1 MIYGIGNDVLEIERL
16 RRLLSGR
23 QAEAFMK
30 RILTPAE
37 QEIAAKRGKRMAEF
51 VSGRFAAKEAVSKAF
66 GCGIGAVMGFH
77 DIEVL
82 PDPSGRPVATLSSLA
97 WERLQ
102 LPCGQRY
109 QIHLSIT
116 HQTELAAAFA
126 IIERVHETDR
136 EKISGIR

>member
-1 MIYGIGNDVLEIERL
+1 M

-23 QAEAFMK
+23 HAEALMK
-30 RILTPAE
+30 RILTHAE
-37 QEIAAKRGKRMAEF
+37 REIADQRGKRMVEF

-66 GCGIGAVMGFH
+66 GCGIGSMMSFT

-82 PDPSGRPVATLSSLA
+82 PDTKGRPVATLSDEA

-102 LPCGQRY
+102 LPYGKQY
-109 QIHLSIT
+109 NIHLSIT

-126 IIERVHETDR
+126 IVEQMGKTLPGSD
-136 EKISGIR
+136 

>member
-1 MIYGIGNDVLEIERL
+1 
-16 RRLLSGR
+16 
-23 QAEAFMK
+23 MK

-37 QEIAAKRGKRMAEF
+37 RDIAAYRGKRMAEF

-66 GCGIGAVMGFH
+66 GCGIGAVMSFT

-82 PDPSGRPVATLSSLA
+82 PDASGRPVASLTSEA

-102 LPCGQRY
+102 LPYDKQY
-109 QIHLSIT
+109 EIHLSIT

-126 IIERVHETDR
+126 IVEQVQ
-136 EKISGIR
+136 

>member
-1 MIYGIGNDVLEIERL
+1 VIYGIGNDILEIGRM
-16 RRLLSGR
+16 RKLLSDRHG
-23 QAEAFMK
+23 EAFMK

-37 QEIAAKRGKRMAEF
+37 RDIAAYRGKRMAEF

-66 GCGIGAVMGFH
+66 GCGIGAVMSFT

-82 PDPSGRPVATLSSLA
+82 PDASGRPVASLTSEA

-102 LPCGQRY
+102 LPYDKQY
-109 QIHLSIT
+109 EIHLSIT

-126 IIERVHETDR
+126 IVEQVQ
-136 EKISGIR
+136 

>member
-1 MIYGIGNDVLEIERL
+1 MIHGIGNDVLEIGRMQ
-16 RRLLSGR
+16 RLLEGAR
-23 QAEAFMK
+23 GEAFLN

-37 QEIAAKRGKRMAEF
+37 RRMAAERGKRRTEF

-66 GCGIGAVMGFH
+66 GCGIGRVMAFT

-82 PDPSGRPVATLSSLA
+82 PGALGKPEATLSAEA

-102 LPCGQRY
+102 LPKDRLY
-109 QIHLSIT
+109 AIHLSIT

-126 IIERVHETDR
+126 VVEQLHGQEQRPKDI
-136 EKISGIR
+136 

>member
-37 QEIAAKRGKRMAEF
+37 QELAASRGKRLAEF

-66 GCGIGAVMGFH
+66 GCGIGAVMSFH

-82 PDPSGRPVATLSSLA
+82 PDSSGRPVAALSSHA
-97 WERLQ
+97 WERLK
-102 LPCGQRY
+102 LPCGQKY

-126 IIERVHETDR
+126 IVEQMHEVNG
-136 EKISGIR
+136 EEM

>member
-1 MIYGIGNDVLEIERL
+1 MIYGIGNDVLEIGRM
-16 RRLLSGR
+16 RKLLSGR
-23 QAEAFMK
+23 HAEAFIK

-37 QEIAAKRGKRMAEF
+37 REIAAERGKRMTEF

-66 GCGIGAVMGFH
+66 GCGIGGTMGFT

-82 PDPSGRPVATLSSLA
+82 PDETGRPVASLSSQA

-102 LPCGQRY
+102 LPYDKQY
-109 QIHLSIT
+109 DIHLSIT

-126 IIERVHETDR
+126 IVEQL
-136 EKISGIR
+136 EK

>member
-1 MIYGIGNDVLEIERL
+1 MRK
-16 RRLLSGR
+16 LLSGR
-23 QAEAFMK
+23 HAEAFVK

-37 QEIAAKRGKRMAEF
+37 REIAAQRGKRMTEF

-66 GCGIGAVMGFH
+66 GCGIGGIMGFT

-82 PDPSGRPVATLSSLA
+82 PDETGRPVASLSSQA

-102 LPCGQRY
+102 LPYDKQY
-109 QIHLSIT
+109 DIHLSIT

-126 IIERVHETDR
+126 IVEQL
-136 EKISGIR
+136 EK

>member
-1 MIYGIGNDVLEIERL
+1 MIYGIGNDVLEIGRM
-16 RRLLSGR
+16 RKLLSGR
-23 QAEAFMK
+23 YAEAFIK

-37 QEIAAKRGKRMAEF
+37 REIAAERGKRMTEF

-66 GCGIGAVMGFH
+66 GCGIGGIMGFT

-82 PDPSGRPVATLSSLA
+82 PDETGRPVASLSSQA

-102 LPCGQRY
+102 LPYDKQY
-109 QIHLSIT
+109 DIHLSIT

-126 IIERVHETDR
+126 IVEQL
-136 EKISGIR
+136 EK

>member
-1 MIYGIGNDVLEIERL
+1 MIYGIGNDILEIGRM
-16 RRLLSGR
+16 RKLLSGR
-23 QAEAFMK
+23 HGEAFMK

-37 QEIAAKRGKRMAEF
+37 RDIAAYRGKRMAEF

-66 GCGIGAVMGFH
+66 GCGIGAVMSFT

-82 PDPSGRPVATLSSLA
+82 PDASGRPVASLTSEA

-102 LPCGQRY
+102 LPYDKQY
-109 QIHLSIT
+109 EIHLSIT

-126 IIERVHETDR
+126 IVEQVQ
-136 EKISGIR
+136 

>member
-1 MIYGIGNDVLEIERL
+1 MMIYGIGNDVLEIGRM
-16 RRLLSGR
+16 RKLLSGR
-23 QAEAFMK
+23 HAEAFIK

-37 QEIAAKRGKRMAEF
+37 REIAAERGKRMTEF

-66 GCGIGAVMGFH
+66 GCGIGGIMGFT

-82 PDPSGRPVATLSSLA
+82 PDETGRPVASLSSQA

-102 LPCGQRY
+102 LPYDKQY
-109 QIHLSIT
+109 DIHLSIT

-126 IIERVHETDR
+126 IVEQL
-136 EKISGIR
+136 EK

>member
-1 MIYGIGNDVLEIERL
+1 MIYGIGNDVLEIGRM
-16 RRLLSGR
+16 RKLLSGSH
-23 QAEAFMK
+23 AEAFIK

-37 QEIAAKRGKRMAEF
+37 REIAVRRGKRMTEF

-66 GCGIGAVMGFH
+66 GCGIGSVMGFT

-82 PDPSGRPVATLSSLA
+82 PDGTGRPVASLSSQA

-102 LPCGQRY
+102 LPYDKQY
-109 QIHLSIT
+109 DIHLSIT

-126 IIERVHETDR
+126 IVEQIE
-136 EKISGIR
+136 K

>member
-1 MIYGIGNDVLEIERL
+1 MIYGIGNDVLEIGRMHK
-16 RRLLSGR
+16 LLSGR
-23 QAEAFMK
+23 HAEAFIK

-37 QEIAAKRGKRMAEF
+37 RKLAVERGKRMTEF

-66 GCGIGAVMGFH
+66 GCGIGSVMSFT

-82 PDPSGRPVATLSSLA
+82 PDEKGRPVATLSSQA

-102 LPCGQRY
+102 LPYDQQY
-109 QIHLSIT
+109 DIHLSIT

-126 IIERVHETDR
+126 IVEKTD
-136 EKISGIR
+136 K

>member
-1 MIYGIGNDVLEIERL
+1 MIYGIGNDVLEIGRM
-16 RRLLSGR
+16 RKLLSGR
-23 QAEAFMK
+23 HAEAFIK

-37 QEIAAKRGKRMAEF
+37 REIAAERGKRMTEF

-66 GCGIGAVMGFH
+66 GCGIGGIMGFT

-82 PDPSGRPVATLSSLA
+82 PDETGRPVASLSSQA

-102 LPCGQRY
+102 LPYDKQY
-109 QIHLSIT
+109 DIHLSIT

-126 IIERVHETDR
+126 IVEQL
-136 EKISGIR
+136 EK

>member
-1 MIYGIGNDVLEIERL
+1 MIYGIGNDVLEIGRM
-16 RRLLSGR
+16 RKLLSGR
-23 QAEAFMK
+23 HAEAFMN

-37 QEIAAKRGKRMAEF
+37 REIANHRGKRMTEF

-66 GCGIGAVMGFH
+66 GCGIGSMMSFT

-82 PDPSGRPVATLSSLA
+82 PDEKGRPVATLSAQA

-102 LPCGQRY
+102 LPYGKKY
-109 QIHLSIT
+109 DIHLSIT

-126 IIERVHETDR
+126 IVEQL
-136 EKISGIR
+136 EK

>member
-1 MIYGIGNDVLEIERL
+1 MIYGIGNDVLEIGRM
-16 RRLLSGR
+16 RKLLSGR
-23 QAEAFMK
+23 HAEAFVK

-37 QEIAAKRGKRMAEF
+37 REIAAQRGKRMTEF

-66 GCGIGAVMGFH
+66 GCGIGGIMGFT

-82 PDPSGRPVATLSSLA
+82 PDETGRPVASLSSQA

-102 LPCGQRY
+102 LPYDKQY
-109 QIHLSIT
+109 DIHLSIT

-126 IIERVHETDR
+126 IVEQL
-136 EKISGIR
+136 EK

>member
-1 MIYGIGNDVLEIERL
+1 MIYGIGNDILEIGRM
-16 RRLLSGR
+16 RKLLSSRHG
-23 QAEAFMK
+23 EAFMK

-37 QEIAAKRGKRMAEF
+37 RDIAAHRGKRMAEF

-66 GCGIGAVMGFH
+66 GCGIGAVMSFT

-82 PDPSGRPVATLSSLA
+82 PDASGRPVASLTSEA

-102 LPCGQRY
+102 LPYGKQY
-109 QIHLSIT
+109 EIHLSIT

-126 IIERVHETDR
+126 IVEQVQ
-136 EKISGIR
+136 

>member
-1 MIYGIGNDVLEIERL
+1 MIYGIGNDVLEIERM

-23 QAEAFMK
+23 HAEAFMK

-37 QEIAAKRGKRMAEF
+37 REIAARRGKRMTEF

-66 GCGIGAVMGFH
+66 GCGIGAVMSFT

-82 PDPSGRPVATLSSLA
+82 PDPSGRPVASLSSQA

-102 LPCGQRY
+102 LPYNIQY
-109 QIHLSIT
+109 EIHLSIT

-126 IIERVHETDR
+126 IVEQVHEANRLD
-136 EKISGIR
+136 I

>member
-1 MIYGIGNDVLEIERL
+1 MIYGIGNDILEIGRM
-16 RRLLSGR
+16 RKLLSDRHG
-23 QAEAFMK
+23 EAFMK

-37 QEIAAKRGKRMAEF
+37 RDIAAYRGKRMAEF

-66 GCGIGAVMGFH
+66 GCGIGAVMSFT

-82 PDPSGRPVATLSSLA
+82 PDASGRPVASLTSEA

-102 LPCGQRY
+102 LPYDKQY
-109 QIHLSIT
+109 EIHLSIT

-126 IIERVHETDR
+126 IVEQVQ
-136 EKISGIR
+136 

>member
-1 MIYGIGNDVLEIERL
+1 MIYGIGNDVLEIGRM
-16 RRLLSGR
+16 RKLLFGR
-23 QAEAFMK
+23 HAEAFLK

-37 QEIAAKRGKRMAEF
+37 RDIALRRGKRMTEF

-66 GCGIGAVMGFH
+66 GCGIGGVMGFT

-82 PDPSGRPVATLSSLA
+82 PDGTGRPVASLSSQA

-102 LPCGQRY
+102 LPYDKQY
-109 QIHLSIT
+109 DIHLSIT

-126 IIERVHETDR
+126 IVEQM
-136 EKISGIR
+136 EK